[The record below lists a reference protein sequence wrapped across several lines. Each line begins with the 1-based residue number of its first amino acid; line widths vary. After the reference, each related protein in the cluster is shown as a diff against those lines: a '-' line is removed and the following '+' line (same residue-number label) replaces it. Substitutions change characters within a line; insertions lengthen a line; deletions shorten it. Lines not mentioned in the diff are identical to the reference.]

1 MRSKKTII
9 LVVIIVLVVSI
20 LGIAGFMLLNKKNNV
35 EVEFVF
41 FDDVVKEIEVNS
53 TAYILPEASVVVNG
67 EDMGKLL
74 EIDKS
79 NFDLTKVGTYILK
92 YYIIYNNKRYEEEK
106 EVSIVDKTSP
116 VITLNG
122 DKVTIL
128 VGEEYEEPGYE
139 VTDNSMEELE
149 VTVSGEVDTSKAG
162 VYTLTYKTSDSSG
175 NEAEVTR
182 EVTVKKPNV
191 VVAVVK
197 EEPKV
202 SIPKVVE
209 TSYENTIKVNKF
221 TGDNVYLEGY
231 VKEPLEENKIVLVGD
246 STYEFPIT
254 VSDNKYTIN
263 LSFGDV
269 ANGDY
274 KMFVNE
280 EALLNKMN
288 IIERLARGKVGSKLV
303 SFSYNGSDEVSINV
317 SNHGYT
323 YDVLI
328 NPGHGG
334 SDSGA
339 VNAYIQEKEMN
350 LTVSLYEKC
359 RYEAHGLSVYM
370 TREGDYYGDDFGP
383 SSLSRLHRTAYEV
396 GHYGVV
402 SRVVYSNHHN
412 SIGNNY
418 FSGYEVLIGGQIKD
432 LANELA
438 IVNKWNSIY
447 NLTESHKRFYAKD
460 YDTEIAYSKL
470 NGEMY
475 TFKDNYAMNRIP
487 YQIFNVKSIIYEGSY
502 MSNKNEFIWYW
513 NEGNWR
519 KASEAK
525 IEVYVNY
532 LGKTYNPDNSS
543 CL

>member
-231 VKEPLEENKIVLVGD
+231 VKEPLE
-246 STYEFPIT
+246 
-254 VSDNKYTIN
+254 
-263 LSFGDV
+263 
-269 ANGDY
+269 
-274 KMFVNE
+274 
-280 EALLNKMN
+280 
-288 IIERLARGKVGSKLV
+288 
-303 SFSYNGSDEVSINV
+303 
-317 SNHGYT
+317 
-323 YDVLI
+323 
-328 NPGHGG
+328 
-334 SDSGA
+334 
-339 VNAYIQEKEMN
+339 
-350 LTVSLYEKC
+350 
-359 RYEAHGLSVYM
+359 
-370 TREGDYYGDDFGP
+370 
-383 SSLSRLHRTAYEV
+383 
-396 GHYGVV
+396 
-402 SRVVYSNHHN
+402 
-412 SIGNNY
+412 
-418 FSGYEVLIGGQIKD
+418 
-432 LANELA
+432 
-438 IVNKWNSIY
+438 
-447 NLTESHKRFYAKD
+447 
-460 YDTEIAYSKL
+460 
-470 NGEMY
+470 
-475 TFKDNYAMNRIP
+475 
-487 YQIFNVKSIIYEGSY
+487 
-502 MSNKNEFIWYW
+502 
-513 NEGNWR
+513 
-519 KASEAK
+519 
-525 IEVYVNY
+525 
-532 LGKTYNPDNSS
+532 
-543 CL
+543 

>member
-162 VYTLTYKTSDSSG
+162 VYTLTYKNSDSSG